1 MSHEIRTPMNAI
13 IGLNSLA
20 LEDAGL
26 SQATRDHLQ
35 KIGTSAQCRDK
46 KIRYSCNVKDGVSNC
61 YIGDEMKLR
70 QVLINILGN
79 APCALP

>member
-13 IGLNSLA
+13 IGLISLA

-35 KIGTSAQCRDK
+35 KIGTSA
-46 KIRYSCNVKDGVSNC
+46 
-61 YIGDEMKLR
+61 
-70 QVLINILGN
+70 
-79 APCALP
+79 